1 MIETT
6 LQGVL
11 VIGTTT
17 IYMCPVGKNAKLNI
31 RFTDIAAYNLKVAR
45 YTVLSGVTVDLY
57 NIALAAGDTVVDS
70 SLYPLTP
77 GDYIAVTTS
86 SATTNYSAYILEM
99 P

>member
-1 MIETT
+1 MIEIT

-11 VIGTTT
+11 ALGTTIVYT
-17 IYMCPVGKNAKLNI
+17 CPIGKTAKLNI

-77 GDYIAVTTS
+77 GDYIEVTTS
-86 SATTNYSAYILEM
+86 TGTTNYSAYILEM